1 MYLQNVKLDESG
13 DTDVNRQLARLLEIS
28 EFYANHW
35 QELPNVP
42 DDNIVPGMEPCL
54 PCCCALSV

>member
-1 MYLQNVKLDESG
+1 VYLQNVKLDESG

-42 DDNIVPGMEPCL
+42 ADNIVPGMEPRL
-54 PCCCALSV
+54 PC